1 MSHAP
6 RAGTAGVS
14 SPGTSVT
21 PAGVMPEGV
30 APGSP
35 AGGPGRPRTALVTGA
50 SSGIGAAVARRLGA
64 QGWRLVLSGRDA
76 GRLERVAEQ
85 AGRVA
90 ERPGPVVERVPAS
103 VFPADLTRPGAEGRL
118 ARFTLGQSGRV
129 DLLVAGAGIGWAG
142 DFTAMPPS
150 ALDEVVEV
158 DLLSTLRLVRQ
169 VVPYMVE
176 AGSGRVVLVGSL
188 AGTVAVRGEAV
199 YSAAKAGLAAFADA
213 LRYELRGSGVAVS
226 LVVPGVVDTPFFDRR
241 GVPYERSW
249 PGPVPAER
257 VADAVW
263 SAVRRGRDEV
273 YVPGWLRLPARVR
286 GAAPGL
292 YRRLAAVFG

>member
-1 MSHAP
+1 MSHAS
-6 RAGTAGVS
+6 RAGTADVPP
-14 SPGTSVT
+14 PGTSAT
-21 PAGVMPEGV
+21 PAGVVPADV
-30 APGSP
+30 VSGSP
-35 AGGPGRPRTALVTGA
+35 AGGAGRPRAALVTGA

-64 QGWRLVLSGRDA
+64 QGWRLVRNGRDA
-76 GRLERVAEQ
+76 GRL
-85 AGRVA
+85 GRVA
-90 ERPGPVVERVPAS
+90 ERAPAS
-103 VFPADLTRPGAEGRL
+103 VFPADLTRPGAERRL
-118 ARFTLGQSGRV
+118 TRFALDHTGRV
-129 DLLVAGAGIGWAG
+129 DLLVAGAGVGRAG

-169 VVPYMVE
+169 VAPHMVE
-176 AGSGRVVLVGSL
+176 AGAGRVVLVESL
-188 AGTVAVRGEAV
+188 AGAVALRGEAV
-199 YSAAKAGLAAFADA
+199 YSAAKAGLGAFADA
-213 LRYELRGSGVAVS
+213 LRYELRGSGVAVG

-241 GVPYERSW
+241 GVPYRRSW

-263 SAVRRGRDEV
+263 SAVSWGRDEV